1 MVQPAVQ
8 PPVQRLSYLV
18 RCDRTLLVAV
28 YIGNLLRHF
37 GCCPLRCYFNR
48 TKRSVCRCICRKHAD
63 GSVSSARGNHS
74 ACCYF
79 VLIVSRIESE
89 SALSEALIRAGK
101 QAKTAEFRPK
111 RRSRNLPLVR
121 IFKFRDFED
130 VCRGVEEIYEIYMG
144 SSRLFKYQGEF
155 FLEMC
160 PVDTFGFFEV
170 ENILSEFSEKSKQ
183 PLSLQGVLNEHGRL
197 MIEKSAV
204 SIIAENFVGLDN

>member
-1 MVQPAVQ
+1 MRIERIDKNKIKITVCGED
-8 PPVQRLSYLV
+8 V
-18 RCDRTLLVAV
+18 RFWNVDLKNFTENTREAQDMFRHALRQAEQDVDFTVGQAQLLVETMPDEDN
-28 YIGNLLRHF
+28 G
-37 GCCPLRCYFNR
+37 
-48 TKRSVCRCICRKHAD
+48 
-63 GSVSSARGNHS
+63 
-74 ACCYF
+74 F

-101 QAKTAEFRPK
+101 QAKTAEFRSK

-121 IFKFRDFED
+121 IFKFCDFED